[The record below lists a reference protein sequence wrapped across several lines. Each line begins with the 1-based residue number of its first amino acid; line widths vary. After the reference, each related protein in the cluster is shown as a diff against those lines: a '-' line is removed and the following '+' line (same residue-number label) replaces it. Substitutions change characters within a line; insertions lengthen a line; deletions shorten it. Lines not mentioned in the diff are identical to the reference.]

1 MCLIQISLNFDP
13 KSKVFLQDTTNT
25 YPDKNFISFN
35 YIRNSLKSALLIVE
49 LQSKKNLKILRY
61 VLYDL

>member
-1 MCLIQISLNFDP
+1 MYLIQMSLNFDP

-35 YIRNSLKSALLIVE
+35 YIRNSFKSALLIVE
-49 LQSKKNLKILRY
+49 L
-61 VLYDL
+61 V